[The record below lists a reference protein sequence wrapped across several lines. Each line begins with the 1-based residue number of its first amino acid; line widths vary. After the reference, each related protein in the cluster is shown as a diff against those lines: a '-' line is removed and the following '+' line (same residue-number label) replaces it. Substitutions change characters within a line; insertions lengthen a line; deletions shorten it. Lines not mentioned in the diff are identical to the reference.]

1 MKNFKELARFVADNW
16 IDEHD
21 FDWTLTDKFGELCV
35 MGGRITCMF
44 DTRVFISIGWGGGYA
59 SIYEPS
65 VINAGEIYEDILK
78 FLTDCYVDM
87 WCESIDA

>member
-1 MKNFKELARFVADNW
+1 
-16 IDEHD
+16 
-21 FDWTLTDKFGELCV
+21 
-35 MGGRITCMF
+35 MF